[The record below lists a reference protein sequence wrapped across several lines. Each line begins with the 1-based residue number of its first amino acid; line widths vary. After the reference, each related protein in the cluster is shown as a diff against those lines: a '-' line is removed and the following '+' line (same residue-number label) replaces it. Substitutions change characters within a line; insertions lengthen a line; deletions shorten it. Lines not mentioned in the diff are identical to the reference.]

1 VSTHARTAK
10 SKAIIAVWPGI
21 LGRGAQR
28 VLECGH
34 WTTEPDGGRAH
45 LAERAFCPVCAP
57 KAARRPKPG
66 RGATN
71 AAKPDSE
78 TARLNSRDGEASKA
92 VAKNHASDEMEAK
105 P

>member
-1 VSTHARTAK
+1 MSTHARSTK
-10 SKAIIAVWPGI
+10 SKAIVDRLD
-21 LGRGAQR
+21 LGGLPLRL
-28 VLECGH
+28 LECGH
-34 WTTEPDGGRAH
+34 WTLEPDGGRAH
-45 LAERAFCPVCAP
+45 LAGRAHCPVCAP
-57 KAARRPKPG
+57 KAARRPKPA

-78 TARLNSRDGEASKA
+78 TARPNSRDGEARKA